1 MTSTNI
7 TIAISSS
14 GALYDPTLEFLNN
27 CNLSVN
33 RPNKRRY
40 IGDIPSLDLSLIH
53 I

>member
-33 RPNKRRY
+33 RPKGRFLF
-40 IGDIPSLDLSLIH
+40 SAK
-53 I
+53 